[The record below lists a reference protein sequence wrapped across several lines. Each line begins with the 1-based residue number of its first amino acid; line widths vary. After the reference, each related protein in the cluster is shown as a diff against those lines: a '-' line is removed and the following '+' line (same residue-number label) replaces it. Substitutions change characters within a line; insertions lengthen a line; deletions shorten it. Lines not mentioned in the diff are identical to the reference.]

1 MARAAAAEEK
11 RRRLTLEDDF
21 DENVAEAVAKAIAAA
36 ATRLLDTMPEEVEE
50 EEKGDQESGI
60 GDAVCDLCQMR
71 ESDRR
76 RPAVEDLYPGD
87 GDANLPEP
95 VRTLPVSARGVNQEG
110 GVQENEQGMYDGS
123 ASDDRIKEEVQGGG
137 QDEQPIK
144 GWYRMFCLPSPRK
157 HKKM

>member
-36 ATRLLDTMPEEVEE
+36 ATRLLDTMPEEVE

-123 ASDDRIKEEVQGGG
+123 ASDDRNKEEVQGGG

>member
-36 ATRLLDTMPEEVEE
+36 ATRLLDTMPEEVE